1 MCDRHMGLAG
11 LAFLTRGEN
20 LTPFKQLLLPPPA
33 SAHLPR
39 VSAALWIWPVHVN
52 TVVRCVALRAGVFPR
67 RPVLRVHSRCAMVST
82 SSFVRLDQIP
92 LYG

>member
-1 MCDRHMGLAG
+1 MCDGHMGLAG

-20 LTPFKQLLLPPPA
+20 LTPFKELLLPPPA

-67 RPVLRVHSRCAMVST
+67 RPVLRVHSRCATVST

>member
-1 MCDRHMGLAG
+1 MCDCHMGLAG

-20 LTPFKQLLLPPPA
+20 LTPFKELLLPPPA
-33 SAHLPR
+33 SAHLPQ

-52 TVVRCVALRAGVFPR
+52 TVVRCVALRTGVFPR

-82 SSFVRLDQIP
+82 ALDQIP